1 MLFLDKHT
9 SLRTGSI
16 SRLDLKVG
24 IVTDVYPSERSP
36 ELGTFIKDLV
46 EHLRSGGV
54 SVRVIKHERNFAAM
68 SLECLM
74 NSARV
79 DVLDAQ
85 FVAPAGVVTGLT
97 PRFCPYVVTVHRWDI
112 FEFPYRSPLARIA
125 TLTTLRQARGI
136 IAVGSAVRSEVL
148 KFVSSNS
155 VLATIPNAVDNR
167 RFRPDIEFG
176 FLKRQLG
183 IPDSHRVILAV
194 GHLIP
199 RKGFVYLLQ
208 AMADVMKQ
216 YEQCSLV
223 IVGGISSLSGSQRQ
237 ELVTLGHRLGL
248 TDRLRLPGIVEE
260 SVLPLFY
267 AMADIFVMPSLSE
280 GHCVAI
286 LEAMSAG
293 KPIVASAVPGN
304 AASVVEGENGL
315 LVPPADPKSMASA
328 IIHLL
333 RDDSLRENYGR
344 RSREKAVTEF
354 GWQLRIRRLK
364 EFYLRVLA

>member
-1 MLFLDKHT
+1 MA
-9 SLRTGSI
+9 GCI

-24 IVTDVYPSERSP
+24 IVTNVYPSERSRN
-36 ELGTFIKDLV
+36 LGTFIEDLV
-46 EHLRSGGV
+46 KQLRSGGV

-68 SLECLM
+68 SLECLI
-74 NSARV
+74 NSTRV

-85 FVAPAGVVTGLT
+85 FVAPAGVVTALT

-112 FEFPYRSPLARIA
+112 FQFPHTSRLARIA

-136 IAVGSAVRSEVL
+136 IAVGSTVRSEIL
-148 KFVSSNS
+148 RFVPSNS
-155 VLATIPNAVDNR
+155 VLTTIPNAVDNR

-194 GHLIP
+194 GELVP
-199 RKGFVYLLQ
+199 RKGFVFLLE
-208 AMADVMKQ
+208 AMVDVMKQ
-216 YEQCSLV
+216 YPKCSLV
-223 IVGGISSLSGSQRQ
+223 IVGGGPQQQ
-237 ELVTLGHRLGL
+237 ELVTIGHKLGL
-248 TDRLRLPGIVEE
+248 TDRLRLPGVVEE
-260 SVLPLFY
+260 SVLPFFY

-293 KPIVASAVPGN
+293 KPIVASAIPGN
-304 AASVVEGENGL
+304 TASVAQGENGL
-315 LVPPADPKSMASA
+315 LVRPADPKSMASA

-333 RDDSLRENYGR
+333 RDESLRENYGR

-354 GWQLRIRRLK
+354 GWQLRLQRLI
-364 EFYLRVLA
+364 EFYLRVLS